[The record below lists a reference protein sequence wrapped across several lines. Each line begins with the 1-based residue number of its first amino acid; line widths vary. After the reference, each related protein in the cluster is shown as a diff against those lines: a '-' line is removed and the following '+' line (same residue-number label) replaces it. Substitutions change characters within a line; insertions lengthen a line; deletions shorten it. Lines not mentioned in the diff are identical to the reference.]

1 MTTFLRAEY
10 SSGKAP
16 WQDLPPI
23 IDESLVHLF
32 KFWDQGI
39 HSGMRYN
46 NELYALFQS
55 YPIQE
60 RLKACAIA
68 CEHTEKGVNVC
79 VTASKTTYSV
89 WLNLRRP

>member
-1 MTTFLRAEY
+1 MTARPLEKH
-10 SSGKAP
+10 SPGKAV

-23 IDESLVHLF
+23 IDESLIHPF

-39 HSGMRYN
+39 HAGMRYS
-46 NELYALFQS
+46 NELYTLFQS

-68 CEHTEKGVNVC
+68 CEHTEKGINVC
-79 VTASKTTYSV
+79 ITASKTTYSV
-89 WLNLRRP
+89 WLSLRRP